1 MFRQVCDFAAVSS
14 PQVHV
19 IYCECESHTALPAV
33 RPNIAN
39 LWPRRTRTQRQPI
52 SRSCRLGWH
61 AVPENGNETRH
72 EPMESAKIAS
82 ESSDSF
88 RRAPAFVDAADGNWP
103 DFWTAFETG
112 RCRNH
117 KRISLKLMVT
127 LFAKEADFHE
137 SGSSITRS
145 ELPSN
150 AKFIW
155 SLQRHSSRLFPA
167 FLNIAPHA
175 NLQKPPVFR
184 LPGCRDTR
192 AKLP

>member
-1 MFRQVCDFAAVSS
+1 
-14 PQVHV
+14 
-19 IYCECESHTALPAV
+19 
-33 RPNIAN
+33 
-39 LWPRRTRTQRQPI
+39 
-52 SRSCRLGWH
+52 
-61 AVPENGNETRH
+61 
-72 EPMESAKIAS
+72 MESAKIAS

-103 DFWTAFETG
+103 DFGTAFETG
-112 RCRNH
+112 RCRNN

-145 ELPSN
+145 ELLSN
-150 AKFIW
+150 AKLIW

-175 NLQKPPVFR
+175 NLQKSPVFR

-192 AKLP
+192 AKFPSSSNDKVTVESCFSLRRSAATLQEFSQLSEVRVRVKWHHR